1 MRYSKSALSVLPTI
15 PLSAQC
21 NDVAQQ
27 GGPGGVQQA
36 VAAVRLRL
44 HCIQPAVVTREG
56 NSVLM
61 TEMDTNKS
69 KNSQTILDR
78 DQN

>member
-21 NDVAQQ
+21 DDVAQQ

-61 TEMDTNKS
+61 IDMDIN
-69 KNSQTILDR
+69 TIR
-78 DQN
+78 YK